1 MSEPHAVVAEFADEA
16 PLRRA
21 LSRLRHSGFERVEVY
36 SPYPLAGIDEARS
49 GIALP
54 AIVFCG
60 AVAGLIVGYGME
72 FWLAAI
78 DYPVNVGG
86 RPLHSAPAFV
96 PIAFEIMVLA
106 AVATA
111 VVATIALAGLP
122 RLSHPVSAA
131 ADFARASQDRFFVA
145 VEASDPR
152 FDRDRLEW
160 LLRQFEPVSISVV
173 AE

>member
-1 MSEPHAVVAEFADEA
+1 MSQVYALVAEFAEEA
-16 PLRRA
+16 PLRHVLR
-21 LSRLRHSGFERVEVY
+21 RLRLGGFERIEIY
-36 SPYPLAGIDEARS
+36 SPYPLDGLDEGERGI
-49 GIALP
+49 GLP
-54 AIVFCG
+54 ALVLCG
-60 AVAGLIVGYGME
+60 AVAGLIVGYGIE
-72 FWLAAI
+72 FWLAAVN
-78 DYPVNVGG
+78 YPVNVGG
-86 RPLHSAPAFV
+86 RPLHSAPAFI

-131 ADFARASQDRFFVA
+131 RGFERASQDRFFVA
-145 VEASDPR
+145 IEASDPR

-160 LLRQFEPVSISVV
+160 LLARYEPVSISVV